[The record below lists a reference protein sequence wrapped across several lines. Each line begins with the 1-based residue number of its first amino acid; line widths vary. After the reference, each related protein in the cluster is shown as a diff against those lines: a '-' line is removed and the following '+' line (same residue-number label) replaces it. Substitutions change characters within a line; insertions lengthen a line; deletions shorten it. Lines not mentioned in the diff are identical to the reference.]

1 MNFLDDWNKKNKQTQ
16 KKAGLQSASLPA
28 AQKAELKTPLTL
40 TKSGVVMADGKG
52 GGKLITPTLGP
63 KAAQTPLVKPMA
75 ARNAQRSGQLV
86 NTGTMI
92 SDTGSN
98 KRQAPLTLTK
108 SGVVM
113 ADGKGGGKLITPTL
127 GPKAAQ
133 TPIVKPMAA
142 RKAQRQLVN
151 TGTMISDTGS
161 NKRQVPAVTT
171 PKGKAQRTVDDL
183 PDIAAFGA
191 GNYGADK
198 KPLQGFLARAGKTVS
213 GGAKGSLAGNM
224 DAMGVAYQAGQ
235 GGRTQRNTEELRD
248 AQWAVAR
255 AKYAYDTDR
264 SPAAKS
270 ELDNA
275 LTKMRAFATVLGD
288 GAYEQALD
296 AAYDAAARFG
306 TADLNELYNSLGNV
320 QPAQGTGVQ
329 QRAGETARD
338 LAADVQESANRDI
351 EAAKTGVSKFW
362 QNAIDAGASMTQS
375 GIDAAAS
382 AILGLRPTR
391 LNGGYALMGNVVE
404 KRLPGAMIPF
414 ATRAFG
420 GAAMEAREGGGDL
433 AEQIAYGAGIGSVE
447 VATEL
452 ISNVALPFAK
462 AYGGGALDDVVQRG
476 IQKAVSKLG
485 KTEAGKRAL
494 NAVLQMTA
502 SGAGEGFEE
511 LVAQWAEWQMPR
523 IYGGDVESV
532 EDNLADSLQS
542 FIIGGMSGVAGSL
555 VSPDTYR
562 YKGGETSTAEEGQ
575 GTAYRGVVPQNIEN
589 PRVGRLEMSSAP
601 YNPTGTDISTIY
613 GNQYRNQVKE
623 NAIRRLGIADGKPA
637 YLAAPNI
644 TKDGREYYV
653 DVTKASLNKMLYT
666 KGHEPLEL
674 ERILLVDN
682 LEKAIDGSY
691 WAESKGDRK
700 GRIQINGFDTLRT
713 SFYIDGTPYYAD
725 IKVKVVDKGS
735 GQNPQNVAYYIE
747 PEEITSIKRMDTP
760 SPTGGRHA
768 PNIFFRDNVS
778 IYDPSVSQNIQGVN
792 TWDMRSGAEYAR
804 LPRLVDA
811 NGMDAAQRTAW
822 RQALEQMPREKQ
834 MQFEMA
840 ADIARRFGAVVQART
855 MADGVQGSYQDGV
868 ISIAT
873 TAVDP
878 VRQVLIHELTHHMES
893 SGLYSRFSDAALQ
906 FVAEDMGADVDTLRR
921 AVMADYARAGV
932 ALDED
937 GATREI
943 VAKFAEEKLF
953 TDEETVRRLLARDR
967 NLFQRVYDWIRDT
980 VAKLQGT
987 REQRRLI
994 DAQNLYERA
1003 LRQAADGTQDSGAQ
1017 LLYAGENARTADL
1030 DALTRA
1036 AQMEADGTDARTI
1049 RRETGWFRG
1058 MDGKWRFEIDDSGM
1072 EYRRDG
1078 DARLMEES
1086 GYRRLQELTDKWA
1099 QNAQDQGEPLTAEE
1113 LAESEKLESEYYDRA
1128 WSEKYELADFLR
1140 HSDLFEA
1147 YPALRHTSVVFKETM
1162 PGIGGYYDKTM
1173 DAIVLSKD
1181 LIGSPER
1188 TLVHE
1193 IQHVIQGTEEF
1204 AGGSSP
1210 NYWKYKNKDGQG
1222 YVSDRRFVEAE
1233 NRMHEAMDAMPP
1245 AVQET
1250 VRQINRAKLAQAWD
1264 EVLRLEESLYNGP
1277 YADMYSDYTQADF
1290 DRRARTDY
1298 FKNANTLELYR
1309 NTAGEIEARDA
1320 ANRRGYT
1327 LEQRRQLSP
1336 DLGNEATVFA
1346 DGGVGYEIK
1355 YPQYTE
1361 ADIKNNSERL
1371 RSMEAVE
1378 RLSGNELGDRNVPLK
1393 DRVQAFFN
1401 SLGNNIRTDRFGDV
1415 ALGNSSVRSEI
1426 RHGHTPQKVMT
1437 YAAIPSV
1444 LQNGV
1449 VVYQNVKN
1457 THELERILVAAPVE
1471 VGAEHER
1478 MYVGVMLQ
1486 RDPQNQRL
1494 YLHDV
1499 VTEKEFTTGG
1509 NGHLNTTGP
1518 NAANGELFTTDILRN
1533 ALNVKSRQLSTGRSI
1548 EEMAREHLSDED
1560 IAWQEHQERVRAAR
1574 KNAALDRLAAREEPP
1589 VRRGEGHSVD
1599 AELQRWREQDAP
1611 KSVEVPPV
1619 NTWGATF
1626 DNRVSAQ
1633 QRSYAEAISD
1643 LVTQQVSRDAED
1655 MRDGTGRYAR
1665 AYWQPESYQASDE
1678 SRLTYEQQMEEA
1690 ERVAADRR
1698 YWEAQRRVTDS
1709 PWKNTD
1715 MAEQLAEASRETMR
1729 QKSAGEKLIGAVESM
1744 DGIEDSIRA
1753 DRELLQMRREA
1764 REAEGMRMPETL
1776 RRLGVEPFG
1785 SEADYLGAE
1794 DLAEQVSGNER
1805 ARRRIKKEVAKIP
1818 ASEKEK
1824 LFARQ
1829 LADGTISWED
1839 VPQTVNRSTVDVLAD
1854 YYRTMDTGTET
1865 QLLRDRRN
1873 LILEREEAKM
1883 PSLLGMDVR
1892 YDEGGLRES
1901 GKPSGRLARQVS
1913 TLRRNLQT
1921 PARVCATEWGAQHGR
1936 RVYETLFYPVT
1947 ENNGRQIDWVNS
1959 MLDRVR
1965 TFRGTDGKA
1974 RELNREERG
1983 LVQRLVET
1991 RAAGNRVQQQEQQ
2004 YVEAKRNMDAARG
2017 ITVEQYLREKGVL
2030 QEEKEQ
2036 AIHAAYRVFRA
2047 KKKRGELKN
2056 TTSAAYM
2063 AETVHGYAEYE
2074 KAKDEARKEL
2084 YEKVIAGEITS
2095 RSAEARIQEAINGGE
2110 RAIRYFERLGVDWH
2124 KYEDV
2129 NYNQEE
2135 IFRRGTDTDSKT
2147 QEYRDAAKAWAA
2159 AKKNRPFMS
2168 AAENVR
2174 NGEAAE
2180 DAARTFGIDKS
2191 QQEYQDLQNYAAYLD
2206 AKKRVKNIAG
2216 VDAAIVD
2223 AAVKAYGTLY
2233 QELYEGINTF
2243 LTAHGYKP
2251 IGFIEGYAPHMQPET
2266 AKTAFSKALKML
2278 GLDDTAMMLP
2288 TSISGM
2294 TADLKPYKQ
2303 YDPFFQTRY
2312 GDKTEYD
2319 ITKGFENYVYYLGN
2333 IFYHTDDIMRIRTA
2347 AKYIRKTYTS
2357 EEASEQI
2364 SWAENARNFDDAAIE
2379 DFLRFNGIIRKGT
2392 QLGAGEARAM
2402 LNDYI
2407 DGLYEQIGDVSRYS
2421 EMVKYLDNYANRL
2434 AGKQNMLDRGAEAA
2448 AGRRSLNWVN
2458 SLLGKYGGAKLA
2470 FNVSSAL
2477 NQTSQLPMVM
2487 VENGE
2492 WTTAKAIRDFF
2503 TKSRSDFVQ
2512 HSNFLKGK
2520 KGVDWILGPETGWEK
2535 FKEAGFSMTEAVDS
2549 FTSYV
2554 AVRSKYLKEIRLGA
2568 SDAEAIRAA
2577 DEYGRNVMGSRARGE
2592 KPMLFDT
2599 KNPFWQIATRFQ
2611 LEAMNSWEHIT
2622 RDLPA
2627 EIRQTAKEK
2636 GKVAATGQ
2644 LAGRAVRYTL
2654 AAFLINCG
2662 IGALSGGS
2670 PVPYDILGS
2679 AAEAVGAAMG
2689 MTKNQAIA
2697 TMLDGVLEAVFD
2709 QRLFGTDEPED
2720 DEEKDWWA
2728 ALESLFG
2735 NAANDV
2741 PILGRAAALAG
2752 IGDQTLPTADFSKVG
2767 DLVDS
2772 ARNNGILTADTLD
2785 KALTAGGEFLYGGNQ
2800 LRKTVQGGMAAAQ
2813 GGVYSKGKLRYQV
2826 ERTPWNVGKAL
2837 LFGRS
2842 ALDET
2847 EEYYAEKLKT
2857 FSEKQTAAWEKM
2869 QEAGEPGKTVEEQR
2883 QRAKESY
2890 DLIRQLSGI
2899 EKENDDDNR
2908 AALQRQAL
2916 RESGVSDEA
2925 KAVVW
2930 YEMMASEKDRKTMDA
2945 LKDAD
2950 MGEVARVLMDMKDRR
2965 KDSQKLEIIMSSSL
2979 TDAQKG
2985 TLYLE
2990 TLAGDEDKEKVTALK
3005 NAGMDAYQ
3013 YLTYKTAISGLSGR
3027 TEKLYAIHTL
3037 DLSDYQKDALYYLNG
3052 WSKKTHDDVP
3062 WLQGVSAEAAANRL
3076 ALIVAHRESQPV
3088 EEPKWQQDL
3097 EGFLGTGTNGN
3108 PFTRAR
3114 LQRETS
3120 QTNPFT
3126 RARLQANINQILYS
3140 GEQQSAA
3147 QDNPFTRA
3155 RLQREAAQQTNPFL
3169 RGRG

>member
-16 KKAGLQSASLPA
+16 KKAGVQSASLPA
-28 AQKAELKTPLTL
+28 AQKAELKAPLTL

-75 ARNAQRSGQLV
+75 VQNVQRSGQLV
-86 NTGTMI
+86 NTGTML

-133 TPIVKPMAA
+133 TPVVKPMAA
-142 RKAQRQLVN
+142 RNAQRQLVN
-151 TGTMISDTGS
+151 TGTMLSDTGS

-191 GNYGADK
+191 GAYGADK

-329 QRAGETARD
+329 QRAGEAARD

-433 AEQIAYGAGIGSVE
+433 TQQIAYGAGIGSVE

-542 FIIGGMSGVAGSL
+542 FIVGGMSGVAGSL

-575 GTAYRGVVPQNIEN
+575 ETGWYRGMDGKWRFNEQQGVE
-589 PRVGRLEMSSAP
+589 G
-601 YNPTGTDISTIY
+601 D
-613 GNQYRNQVKE
+613 E
-623 NAIRRLGIADGKPA
+623 NAQYSIHATRDLSIKNQMKEYRAGQLTGHDEFYYGETPEILDAAGLARRPLVMSQTDFRKSRSEKHNVPPRAMTRLAEALEDPVLSFEMGDRIGILTKDIDGDGKPLLIA
-637 YLAAPNI
+637 VQNDVELDGERVNRIKSAYGLDNPQAWIANQIAAGKKLRIYDNEKADSFLNGFGYLAERTEDYRLGDTIPEIRGNVN
-644 TKDGREYYV
+644 TENGGFV
-653 DVTKASLNKMLYT
+653 
-666 KGHEPLEL
+666 PLEL
-674 ERILLVDN
+674 
-682 LEKAIDGSY
+682 S
-691 WAESKGDRK
+691 
-700 GRIQINGFDTLRT
+700 
-713 SFYIDGTPYYAD
+713 
-725 IKVKVVDKGS
+725 
-735 GQNPQNVAYYIE
+735 
-747 PEEITSIKRMDTP
+747 
-760 SPTGGRHA
+760 
-768 PNIFFRDNVS
+768 
-778 IYDPSVSQNIQGVN
+778 
-792 TWDMRSGAEYAR
+792 
-804 LPRLVDA
+804 RLVDA

-1250 VRQINRAKLAQAWD
+1250 VRQINRAKLAQDWD

-1327 LEQRRQLSP
+1327 PEQRRQLSP
-1336 DLGNEATVFA
+1336 DLGNEATVFTEDGSGWSHSASYDPETASIKEQIENSRTILNRMEVVARASVPTNLKNKDGAAAWAAEHLRGSGYRVDRQGYGDIFFSKKDLDKGLRYA
-1346 DGGVGYEIK
+1346 DTSEEKAALAVLPQVLKRGIEI
-1355 YPQYTE
+1355 
-1361 ADIKNNSERL
+1361 
-1371 RSMEAVE
+1371 
-1378 RLSGNELGDRNVPLK
+1378 GDHANHK
-1393 DRVQAFFN
+1393 Q
-1401 SLGNNIRTDRFGDV
+1401 RTKQTVTF
-1415 ALGNSSVRSEI
+1415 
-1426 RHGHTPQKVMT
+1426 
-1437 YAAIPSV
+1437 
-1444 LQNGV
+1444 
-1449 VVYQNVKN
+1449 
-1457 THELERILVAAPVE
+1457 AAPVE
-1471 VGAEHER
+1471 LN
-1478 MYVGVMLQ
+1478 GVRGNMG
-1486 RDPQNQRL
+1486 
-1494 YLHDV
+1494 V
-1499 VTEKEFTTGG
+1499 VVNRNGNHYYAHRIVLPDGTAFRFSDTNDNAAQELSRGVADIRSLADTTSAASGTSIPTGG
-1509 NGHLNTTGP
+1509 GNVNTNRAAARKAAQLATIERSNPFDPELGAHTWIRSAEDILTYREAIDSFGGVDDVTPDFRASDVQRALDSGYMTVYSSYPIELGTFVTPSRMEAQNYAGDGHVYSKRVPLDDVAWLDEVQGQYTGP
-1518 NAANGELFTTDILRN
+1518 VAQE
-1533 ALNVKSRQLSTGRSI
+1533 QLSTGRSI
-1548 EEMAREHLSDED
+1548 GEMTGEDADTWRGVDTGRVTQENGLFRRDTGDAAAEDVISWQGLYGGSDRTAPSERVTEPVTAQDAAERNTYMERLARDENIIGDDPYTVSDAIYDERLRRLERREAPPERTAEQVTQADLDDLTRLYADQADPIGTREDRIRDTESMVTDHTAPVRKSAREKARETWSYIYRKMVDAGHSVSKVSEAVNDPYLYQFYNQARASASAGVSMIADAQTNVNAQRVGASLNDIFTPIRQRGEDYYHSFQMYMYDLHNIDRMSLSQNKDQAMLEARAALRDFDADHPEVRTDTEAQLRRLTEDPDPDIAEMARERL
-1560 IAWQEHQERVRAAR
+1560 RLLRAV
-1574 KNAALDRLAAREEPP
+1574 DRADAIRDKP
-1589 VRRGEGHSVD
+1589 VFSYDVT
-1599 AELQRWREQDAP
+1599 AE
-1611 KSVEVPPV
+1611 
-1619 NTWGATF
+1619 
-1626 DNRVSAQ
+1626 
-1633 QRSYAEAISD
+1633 
-1643 LVTQQVSRDAED
+1643 VSR
-1655 MRDGTGRYAR
+1655 
-1665 AYWQPESYQASDE
+1665 
-1678 SRLTYEQQMEEA
+1678 
-1690 ERVAADRR
+1690 
-1698 YWEAQRRVTDS
+1698 
-1709 PWKNTD
+1709 
-1715 MAEQLAEASRETMR
+1715 
-1729 QKSAGEKLIGAVESM
+1729 
-1744 DGIEDSIRA
+1744 
-1753 DRELLQMRREA
+1753 
-1764 REAEGMRMPETL
+1764 
-1776 RRLGVEPFG
+1776 
-1785 SEADYLGAE
+1785 
-1794 DLAEQVSGNER
+1794 ER
-1805 ARRRIKKEVAKIP
+1805 ARRALREHPEFARYQQQVRTYIDNLMQYRVDSGLMTQENAEFLRRFYPNYVPTLRVTDGSAGAGRDRNAVRVGRTVGRARGGTEQLVPLHEALGKQTMKVVREGSKNRFGQRMLDDYIRAGESSAVNRYIQDAQEFDGSDFDPDTLNDVSNQPLAKDKVFTVFRDGKLWELTVDDTMFDALKALSPDAVESNTITKVIRASNNLFKSLVTGYNPTFLLRNTVRDLQTAGLYTRDGRAFLRNYPRALEEIRNNGEYWQMYKALGGSYSSVFDYATGTVKEPTGRAAKLMARLESLNMAAEQAPRLAEFMSVVEKGGVNSETLADALYAAADVTVNFGRSGTLGKVLNANYVPFLNPGIQGFDKLIRRVTETRGGREWAKLIGRAALLGIAPTLINALLYHDDEEWDDLRDSDKDTNYMFKLKDGIWLKIP
-1818 ASEKEK
+1818 K
-1824 LFARQ
+1824 
-1829 LADGTISWED
+1829 G
-1839 VPQTVNRSTVDVLAD
+1839 
-1854 YYRTMDTGTET
+1854 
-1865 QLLRDRRN
+1865 
-1873 LILEREEAKM
+1873 REL
-1883 PSLLGMDVR
+1883 SLLGIT
-1892 YDEGGLRES
+1892 
-1901 GKPSGRLARQVS
+1901 A
-1913 TLRRNLQT
+1913 
-1921 PARVCATEWGAQHGR
+1921 
-1936 RVYETLFYPVT
+1936 
-1947 ENNGRQIDWVNS
+1947 
-1959 MLDRVR
+1959 DRVA
-1965 TFRGTDGKA
+1965 DAVQGKDVDLIA
-1974 RELNREERG
+1974 TLN
-1983 LVQRLVET
+1983 T
-1991 RAAGNRVQQQEQQ
+1991 MGNQV
-2004 YVEAKRNMDAARG
+2004 APANP
-2017 ITVEQYLREKGVL
+2017 L
-2030 QEEKEQ
+2030 
-2036 AIHAAYRVFRA
+2036 
-2047 KKKRGELKN
+2047 
-2056 TTSAAYM
+2056 TT
-2063 AETVHGYAEYE
+2063 
-2074 KAKDEARKEL
+2074 
-2084 YEKVIAGEITS
+2084 
-2095 RSAEARIQEAINGGE
+2095 
-2110 RAIRYFERLGVDWH
+2110 
-2124 KYEDV
+2124 
-2129 NYNQEE
+2129 
-2135 IFRRGTDTDSKT
+2135 
-2147 QEYRDAAKAWAA
+2147 
-2159 AKKNRPFMS
+2159 
-2168 AAENVR
+2168 
-2174 NGEAAE
+2174 
-2180 DAARTFGIDKS
+2180 
-2191 QQEYQDLQNYAAYLD
+2191 
-2206 AKKRVKNIAG
+2206 NIA
-2216 VDAAIVD
+2216 
-2223 AAVKAYGTLY
+2223 
-2233 QELYEGINTF
+2233 
-2243 LTAHGYKP
+2243 
-2251 IGFIEGYAPHMQPET
+2251 
-2266 AKTAFSKALKML
+2266 
-2278 GLDDTAMMLP
+2278 
-2288 TSISGM
+2288 
-2294 TADLKPYKQ
+2294 
-2303 YDPFFQTRY
+2303 
-2312 GDKTEYD
+2312 
-2319 ITKGFENYVYYLGN
+2319 
-2333 IFYHTDDIMRIRTA
+2333 
-2347 AKYIRKTYTS
+2347 
-2357 EEASEQI
+2357 
-2364 SWAENARNFDDAAIE
+2364 
-2379 DFLRFNGIIRKGT
+2379 
-2392 QLGAGEARAM
+2392 
-2402 LNDYI
+2402 
-2407 DGLYEQIGDVSRYS
+2407 
-2421 EMVKYLDNYANRL
+2421 
-2434 AGKQNMLDRGAEAA
+2434 
-2448 AGRRSLNWVN
+2448 
-2458 SLLGKYGGAKLA
+2458 
-2470 FNVSSAL
+2470 SA
-2477 NQTSQLPMVM
+2477 
-2487 VENGE
+2487 
-2492 WTTAKAIRDFF
+2492 
-2503 TKSRSDFVQ
+2503 
-2512 HSNFLKGK
+2512 
-2520 KGVDWILGPETGWEK
+2520 
-2535 FKEAGFSMTEAVDS
+2535 
-2549 FTSYV
+2549 
-2554 AVRSKYLKEIRLGA
+2554 
-2568 SDAEAIRAA
+2568 
-2577 DEYGRNVMGSRARGE
+2577 
-2592 KPMLFDT
+2592 
-2599 KNPFWQIATRFQ
+2599 
-2611 LEAMNSWEHIT
+2611 
-2622 RDLPA
+2622 
-2627 EIRQTAKEK
+2627 
-2636 GKVAATGQ
+2636 
-2644 LAGRAVRYTL
+2644 
-2654 AAFLINCG
+2654 
-2662 IGALSGGS
+2662 
-2670 PVPYDILGS
+2670 
-2679 AAEAVGAAMG
+2679 
-2689 MTKNQAIA
+2689 
-2697 TMLDGVLEAVFD
+2697 
-2709 QRLFGTDEPED
+2709 
-2720 DEEKDWWA
+2720 
-2728 ALESLFG
+2728 
-2735 NAANDV
+2735 
-2741 PILGRAAALAG
+2741 
-2752 IGDQTLPTADFSKVG
+2752 
-2767 DLVDS
+2767 LVDS
-2772 ARNNGILTADTLD
+2772 ALLDPDSPGRTWYGGDIESQRLQSYAPGQRYDSSTDVFSKAVGGALGISPKKLNYVLDQYTGVVGDFLLPLLTPQAERGMFAKAFTTDVVTNNRVSGDFFDEADELTYAKNGGDETAAVVSRFWSKQQSACSDLWKEIREVEASDLSNKEKRQKTRKLKAVVTGIQKNALSVEETYRAAAEKYLRQGMETDD
-2785 KALTAGGEFLYGGNQ
+2785 AYRAANKACFGAEYALQTYNKDVYERAKSAKTNGVSYDDFYTYYFGTKGIKATGEKSAATQKFEFLQNSGMTLSAQAEIYFADMASDKTLEQQAELETDASITPEQFYRYKVASSGMT
-2800 LRKTVQGGMAAAQ
+2800 RKA
-2813 GGVYSKGKLRYQV
+2813 
-2826 ERTPWNVGKAL
+2826 
-2837 LFGRS
+2837 
-2842 ALDET
+2842 
-2847 EEYYAEKLKT
+2847 
-2857 FSEKQTAAWEKM
+2857 EKM
-2869 QEAGEPGKTVEEQR
+2869 QA
-2883 QRAKESY
+2883 
-2890 DLIRQLSGI
+2890 I
-2899 EKENDDDNR
+2899 N
-2908 AALQRQAL
+2908 
-2916 RESGVSDEA
+2916 
-2925 KAVVW
+2925 
-2930 YEMMASEKDRKTMDA
+2930 
-2945 LKDAD
+2945 
-2950 MGEVARVLMDMKDRR
+2950 
-2965 KDSQKLEIIMSSSL
+2965 SL
-2979 TDAQKG
+2979 D
-2985 TLYLE
+2985 
-2990 TLAGDEDKEKVTALK
+2990 
-3005 NAGMDAYQ
+3005 
-3013 YLTYKTAISGLSGR
+3013 LTYA
-3027 TEKLYAIHTL
+3027 
-3037 DLSDYQKDALYYLNG
+3037 QKDALYYAEGWAQSTIGQAPWHNG
-3052 WSKKTHDDVP
+3052 YSGGYTASS
-3062 WLQGVSAEAAANRL
+3062 G
-3076 ALIVAHRESQPV
+3076 
-3088 EEPKWQQDL
+3088 
-3097 EGFLGTGTNGN
+3097 GN
-3108 PFTRAR
+3108 PFLR
-3114 LQRETS
+3114 TS
-3120 QTNPFT
+3120 GSVTAQTNPFL
-3126 RARLQANINQILYS
+3126 RA
-3140 GEQQSAA
+3140 SAQRSSA
-3147 QDNPFTRA
+3147 QTNPFLRTGGK
-3155 RLQREAAQQTNPFL
+3155 QSTTQTNPFL
-3169 RGRG
+3169 RGGDKQKG